1 MEEKKTLSE
10 NDRMRLIREAQQKKA
25 NEANDWTKSQ
35 FTEQGLVLTGHG
47 VKKKTDA
54 EKLGLVWWEYGEPE
68 K

>member
-10 NDRMRLIREAQQKKA
+10 NDRMRLVREAQQKKA

-54 EKLGLVWWEYGEPE
+54 EKLGLVWWEYGQPE